1 MWGLEEIQKMEKE
14 ALLKTRLEGV
24 VVYAYKNQYTALL
37 LNDNAV
43 YEINYNEFSDVVSV
57 CGFVCTLGDLD
68 WKKLNECCKR
78 VSFDDLPDKVKK
90 QVIRLLE
97 A

>member
-1 MWGLEEIQKMEKE
+1 MRNLAMEKE
-14 ALLKTRLEGV
+14 GWLKTHLESV
-24 VVYAYKNQYTALL
+24 VVYASGNEYTALL

-43 YEINYNEFSDVVSV
+43 YEIDYNEFNDVVSV
-57 CGFVCTLGDLD
+57 CGFVCLLSDLD
-68 WKKLNECCKR
+68 WKKLTECCKR

-90 QVIRLLE
+90 QIINLLE

>member
-14 ALLKTRLEGV
+14 VWLKTHLESV
-24 VVYAYKNQYTALL
+24 VVYADKNQYTALL
-37 LNDNAV
+37 LDDKAV
-43 YEINYNEFSDVVSV
+43 YEIDYNEFSDVVSV

>member
-1 MWGLEEIQKMEKE
+1 MRNSII
-14 ALLKTRLEGV
+14 
-24 VVYAYKNQYTALL
+24 VYVDKSNQSNYTVLL
-37 LNDNAV
+37 LGNNAV
-43 YEINYNEFSDVVSV
+43 YEVNYNEFNDVVTV
-57 CGFVCTLGDLD
+57 CGFVCFLGDLD
-68 WKKLNECCKR
+68 WKKLTECCKR